1 MNIDHPTCPKKNS
14 DHASPGAGSLLRRW
28 FVSNSLVAGLFAF
41 AWLVLRTGTKPS
53 RLAYPCQQAS
63 LSAATLA
70 LGAPLV
76 AAVVAARRR
85 LSAGLRTPAGAA
97 IAVLVVVVGSA
108 VTGVFVIAD
117 APPEIVLIDPPRD
130 YRAQV
135 FHVSNCPEDPV
146 GDAFPGLDALLGLM
160 GTNGLKLHRSAI
172 SGPTSGPDGLIAND
186 DLVLIK
192 INYQWG
198 ERGGSN
204 TDLLR
209 GLILRLAD
217 HPDGFT
223 GEIVVAENTQF
234 AGAED
239 FDRAAN
245 NAQNHAQSPRD
256 VVDDFAGLGV
266 AVSLFDWTLI
276 RHSSVQ
282 EYSDG
287 DLADGYV
294 VYAYDPAFQ
303 GRVSY
308 PKFRTDLGTY
318 VSLRDG
324 VWDLPSNTYDRNRL
338 KVVNLPVLKSHHATY
353 GATACVKNWMGVIT
367 TGLSTSSHT
376 AMRYGILG
384 RTMVEVRP
392 ADLNI
397 LDAIWINAD
406 PYTGPATSYAGAT
419 RRDELLASIDPV
431 AADIWA
437 VTNILI
443 PGFLSNGYS
452 APWPQPDATP
462 DDPSSDFRQYLD
474 TSMSALLAGGFP
486 VTNDLAQIDLFQL
499 DAEGLL
505 FADGFESGTTAAWSS
520 TAPPPEDEEMESS
533 WISRS

>member
-1 MNIDHPTCPKKNS
+1 MNIDHPTCPRRNS
-14 DHASPGAGSLLRRW
+14 NHASSVAESLRRRW
-28 FVSNSLVAGLFAF
+28 FLSNSLAAGLFAL
-41 AWLVLRTGTKPS
+41 AWLVLRTGAKPS

-63 LSAATLA
+63 LSAAMLA

-76 AAVVAARRR
+76 AAIVTARRQ
-85 LSAGLRTPAGAA
+85 LSAGLRTPTGAA
-97 IAVLVVVVGSA
+97 TAVLAVLVGSA
-108 VTGVFVIAD
+108 VTGIFVIAD
-117 APPEIVLIDPPRD
+117 APPEVVLIDPPRD
-130 YRAQV
+130 YRATV
-135 FHVSNCPEDPV
+135 FHVSNCPEDPI
-146 GDAFPGLDALLGLM
+146 GDAFPGLDALLDLM
-160 GTNGLKLHRSAI
+160 GTNDLKLHRSAV
-172 SGPTSGPDGLIAND
+172 SGPTSGPNGLIAND

-198 ERGGSN
+198 ERGGTN

-217 HPDGFT
+217 HPDGFV
-223 GEIVVAENTQF
+223 GEIVIAENTQF
-234 AGAED
+234 AGAEN

-245 NAQNHAQSPRD
+245 NAQNHGQSPRN

-266 AVSLFDWTLI
+266 AVSLFDWTHI
-276 RHSSVQ
+276 RHASVE
-282 EYSDG
+282 EYSAG

-294 VYAYDPAFQ
+294 VYAYDPTFQ

-308 PKFRTDLGTY
+308 PKFRTELGTY

-324 VWDLPSNTYDRNRL
+324 VWDLPSNTYDRDRL

-384 RTMVEVRP
+384 RTMAEVRP

-406 PYTGPATSYAGAT
+406 PTTGPATSYTGAT
-419 RRDELLASIDPV
+419 RRDELVASTDPV

-443 PGFLSNGYS
+443 PGFLSNGFS

-474 TSMSALLAGGFP
+474 ASMSALLIGGFST
-486 VTNDLAQIDLFQL
+486 TNDLTQIDLFDL
-499 DAEGLL
+499 DAGGPL
-505 FADGFESGTTAAWSS
+505 FTDGFESGTTAAWSA
-520 TAPPPEDEEMESS
+520 TAPPP
-533 WISRS
+533 